1 MSREGNRP
9 RRARGPM
16 GGGHGMRGPA
26 EKAKD
31 FKGTMRTLISYL
43 AKYKLSIIIVFI
55 FAIGSVTF
63 SVIGPKILGKATT
76 EIFNGLVSKVSG
88 EGTGI
93 DFEVIKR
100 ILITLVILYVVS
112 AIFSF
117 IQGYVMSGI
126 SQKVAYNLR
135 DELVKKIN
143 RLPMKYFDKKTHG
156 EVLSRFTNDIDTLSM
171 SLNQSLTQIITSI
184 TTLVGVL
191 IMMLSISVL
200 MTISALVVI
209 PISLFIISFI
219 IKRSQKYF
227 KSQQEYLGQ
236 VNGQVEELY
245 GGHTVVQAF
254 NGEEE
259 SIKEFNKVN
268 NKLYDS
274 AWKSQFLSSTM
285 QPIMMFVGNLSYVVV
300 SILGGYLVIKN
311 KIEVGDIQS
320 FIQYVRSFNQPISQ
334 MAQISNQLQST
345 AAAAERVFEF
355 LNEEE
360 EDVTVENPVSI
371 KGLEGKIDFENVKFG
386 YDKDRTIIKDFTAHV
401 KPGQKV
407 ALVGPTGAGKSTM
420 IKLLMRFYDVNS
432 GAILVDGHNV
442 KDFNRGELRELFGMV
457 LQDTWLFSGSIKE
470 NIRYGR
476 LNASDDEVINAA
488 KAAHVHHFIKT
499 LPDGYSM
506 LLNEESSNIS
516 QGQKQLLTIARAILA
531 DPKILILDEATS
543 SVDTRTELLIQK
555 AMDNLMEGRTSF
567 VIAHRLSTIKNADLI
582 LVINDGDIIEQGNHE
597 ELLAKD
603 GFYANLYNSQFADK
617 EAM

>member
-1 MSREGNRP
+1 MSREDNRP
-9 RRARGPM
+9 RRPRGPM

-209 PISLFIISFI
+209 PISLFIISFV
-219 IKRSQKYF
+219 IKKSQKYF

-274 AWKSQFLSSTM
+274 AWRSQFLSSTM

-360 EDVTVENPVSI
+360 EDVVVENPVNI
-371 KGLEGKIDFENVKFG
+371 KELEGKIDFEHVNFG

-499 LPDGYSM
+499 LPDGYNM

-582 LVINDGDIIEQGNHE
+582 LVINDGDIVEQGNHE
-597 ELLAKD
+597 ELLEKG

>member
-1 MSREGNRP
+1 MSRDGNKMRRP
-9 RRARGPM
+9 RGPM
-16 GGGHGMRGPA
+16 GGHGMRGSG

-31 FKGTMRTLISYL
+31 FKGTMRRLVSYL
-43 AKYKLSIIIVFI
+43 AKYRLSIIIVLI

-88 EGTGI
+88 NGTGI
-93 DFEVIKR
+93 DFDAIKR
-100 ILITLVILYVVS
+100 ILITLILLYVVS

-117 IQGYVMSGI
+117 IQGFIMSGI

-143 RLPMKYFDKKTHG
+143 RLPMKYFDTRTYG
-156 EVLSRFTNDIDTLSM
+156 EVLSRFTNDIDTLSQ
-171 SLNQSLTQIITSI
+171 SLNQSLTQIITSV
-184 TTLVGVL
+184 TTLVGVF
-191 IMMLSISVL
+191 IMMLSISVV
-200 MTISALVVI
+200 MTFSALLVI
-209 PISLFIISFI
+209 PISLFIITFI

-227 KSQQEYLGQ
+227 KNQQEFLGQ

-245 GGHTVVQAF
+245 GGHVVVQAF
-254 NGEEE
+254 NGEED
-259 SIKEFNKVN
+259 SIKEFNKIN
-268 NKLYDS
+268 NKLYES

-355 LNEEE
+355 LNEDE
-360 EDVTVENPVSI
+360 EDITVENPVSI
-371 KGLEGKIDFENVKFG
+371 EGLQGKIDFEHVEFG
-386 YDKDRTIIKDFTAHV
+386 YNEDRIIIKDFNANV

-407 ALVGPTGAGKSTM
+407 ALVGPTGAGKTTM
-420 IKLLMRFYDVNS
+420 IKLLMRYYDVNS
-432 GAILVDGHNV
+432 GAILVDGHNI
-442 KDFNRGELRELFGMV
+442 KDFNRGELREMFGMV

-476 LNASDDEVINAA
+476 LNASDEEVIEAA

-499 LPDGYSM
+499 LPDGYNM
-506 LLNEESSNIS
+506 VLNEESSNIS

-567 VIAHRLSTIKNADLI
+567 VIAHRLSTIKDADLI
-582 LVINDGDIIEQGNHE
+582 LVINDGDIVEQGNHE
-597 ELLAKD
+597 ELLAKG

-617 EAM
+617 EAV

>member
-1 MSREGNRP
+1 MSRQGSKPMRP
-9 RRARGPM
+9 RGPM
-16 GGGHGMRGPA
+16 GGGHGMMGPGQ
-26 EKAKD
+26 KAKD
-31 FKGTMRTLISYL
+31 FKGTMKTLMSYL
-43 AKYKLSIIIVFI
+43 AKYKLSIIVVFI

-76 EIFNGLVSKVSG
+76 EIFNGLVGKVSG
-88 EGTGI
+88 EGSGI
-93 DFEVIKR
+93 DFDKIKT
-100 ILITLVILYVVS
+100 ILISLVILYVVS

-135 DELVKKIN
+135 DELIKKIN
-143 RLPMKYFDKKTHG
+143 RLPMKYFDKRTHG
-156 EVLSRFTNDIDTLSM
+156 EVLSRFTNDIDTLAM
-171 SLNQSLTQIITSI
+171 SLNQSLTQLITSI
-184 TTLVGVL
+184 TTIIGVL
-191 IMMLSISVL
+191 IMMLSISVI
-200 MTISALVVI
+200 MTVSALLII
-209 PISLFIISFI
+209 PISLLIISFI
-219 IKRSQKYF
+219 VKKSQKYF

-259 SIKEFNKVN
+259 SIKEFNKIN

-274 AWKSQFLSSTM
+274 AWRSQFLSSTM
-285 QPIMMFVGNLSYVVV
+285 QPIMMFVGNLSYVIV
-300 SILGGYLVIKN
+300 SILGGYLAIKN

-320 FIQYVRSFNQPISQ
+320 FIQYVRNFNQPISQ

-360 EDVTVENPVSI
+360 EDAVIENPVSTE
-371 KGLEGKIDFENVKFG
+371 GLEGKIDFEHVSFG
-386 YDKDRTIIKDFTAHV
+386 YNQDQTIIKDFTAHV

-432 GAILVDGHNV
+432 GAILVDGHNI
-442 KDFNRGELRELFGMV
+442 KDFDRGELRKSFGMV

-476 LNASDDEVINAA
+476 LDASDEEVIDAA
-488 KAAHVHHFIKT
+488 KAAHVHRFIKT
-499 LPDGYSM
+499 LPDGYNM
-506 LLNEESSNIS
+506 ILNEESSNIS

-582 LVINDGDIIEQGNHE
+582 LVINDGDIVEQGNHE
-597 ELLAKD
+597 ELLAKG

-617 EAM
+617 EAI

>member
-1 MSREGNRP
+1 MSRDGNKMRRP
-9 RRARGPM
+9 RGPM
-16 GGGHGMRGPA
+16 GGHGMRGSG

-31 FKGTMRTLISYL
+31 FKGTMRRLVSYL
-43 AKYKLSIIIVFI
+43 AKYRLSIIIVLI

-88 EGTGI
+88 NGTGI
-93 DFEVIKR
+93 DFDAIKR
-100 ILITLVILYVVS
+100 ILITLILLYVVS
-112 AIFSF
+112 AVLSF
-117 IQGYVMSGI
+117 IQGFIMSGI

-143 RLPMKYFDKKTHG
+143 RLPMKYFDTRTHG
-156 EVLSRFTNDIDTLSM
+156 EVLSRFTNDIDTLAQ
-171 SLNQSLTQIITSI
+171 SLNQSLTQIITSV
-184 TTLVGVL
+184 TTLVGVF
-191 IMMLSISVL
+191 IMMLSISVV
-200 MTISALVVI
+200 MTFSALLVI
-209 PISLFIISFI
+209 PISLFIITFI

-227 KSQQEYLGQ
+227 KNQQEFLGQ

-245 GGHTVVQAF
+245 GGHVVVQAF
-254 NGEEE
+254 NGEED
-259 SIKEFNKVN
+259 SIKEFNKIN
-268 NKLYDS
+268 NKLYES

-360 EDVTVENPVSI
+360 EDITVENPVSI
-371 KGLEGKIDFENVKFG
+371 EGLQGKIDFEHVEFG
-386 YDKDRTIIKDFTAHV
+386 YNEDRIIIKDFNANV
-401 KPGQKV
+401 KHGQKV
-407 ALVGPTGAGKSTM
+407 ALVGPTGAGKTTM
-420 IKLLMRFYDVNS
+420 IKLLMRYYDVNS
-432 GAILVDGHNV
+432 GAILVDGHNI
-442 KDFNRGELRELFGMV
+442 KDFNRGELREMFGMV

-476 LNASDDEVINAA
+476 LNASDEEVIEAA

-499 LPDGYSM
+499 LPDGYNM
-506 LLNEESSNIS
+506 VLNEESSNIS

-567 VIAHRLSTIKNADLI
+567 VIAHRLSTIKDADLI
-582 LVINDGDIIEQGNHE
+582 LVINDGDIVEQGNHE
-597 ELLAKD
+597 ELLAKG

-617 EAM
+617 EAV